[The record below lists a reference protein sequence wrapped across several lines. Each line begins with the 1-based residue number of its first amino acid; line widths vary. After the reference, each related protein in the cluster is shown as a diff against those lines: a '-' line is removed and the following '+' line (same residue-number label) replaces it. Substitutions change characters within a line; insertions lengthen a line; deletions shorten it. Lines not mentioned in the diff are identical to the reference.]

1 MKISD
6 LINEIITEWSYRV
19 ENGMPDVTNP
29 MHIVHLGIV
38 LKEMGLSHIK
48 QPLIE
53 NLLMEKGKT
62 PDTNVAEADGNF
74 TNPILNKS
82 IKYKNAKGEDSEGLV
97 GNLLRLPAEHPGRVA
112 AEKMLPADG
121 SPERDALNK
130 DLGGQNQ
137 PKGAEK
143 PKDGEGEKAGGGEEE
158 KAKAA
163 QAMFDPKADPA
174 MGARMD
180 KEKEVQAQL
189 AKDAQKAQDDF
200 KAQAD
205 KAQADFKAQSDK
217 AQADFKA
224 QVGDK
229 PEKAKAKGYDFYK
242 LSLDDNELK
251 AEEDKE
257 RKAVADAKANG
268 DEKGAAANA
277 LKYYQTRIARAKKE
291 KDTEA
296 EQMWS
301 DEYISKRADY
311 EKQYGKPEDEFDLTK
326 FDKSKSNETEFT
338 PIDTK
343 DVAKE
348 MPQADPETFNGDSDI
363 PDKIEPAQLEKF
375 NTDISK
381 VAQQVADAKAKG
393 EPAPNINLCD
403 VTVPGTNLYCDDN
416 LGIPRDEMPQF
427 KGNAS
432 PGSRAAGMDK
442 DESGEVDTE
451 PVFKEM
457 LKEKGIKTLQ
467 TEVPADKLKA
477 TQKDLVG
484 AKVVGMMSALEKDPQ
499 HPKITAPIYVSRDG
513 HVIDGH
519 HRWAAIVAHNA
530 ANPDKQIPM
539 KTTVLDMD
547 IKDAIPMANKFAEDM
562 GIAAKKADAN
572 KETPSEP
579 QKVTSAPKITEKIK
593 KKIENWTEKEKAFF
607 DRNEG
612 APGSKERRSLGQ
624 ALKDKAAGA
633 LKAIKKGFKHEVE
646 EFKAAG
652 SGVKNFFSGK
662 ELSEHEVKAVKAV
675 AFKVVTTAVFGAAF
689 GGLSHGVAAFG
700 KHVAMEF
707 IPHVIGETILKGAG
721 KAAVFADM
729 EGEAEMD
736 ANMVKFAEMI
746 ADGLENMEISPEMME
761 DMVDSYNQKKESGE
775 LDASEEPNVKEEH
788 LHLVDELMLEMIYG
802 FINEIKP
809 KSKQFQAISKKSGKV
824 SDFDSEEARDAAVK
838 KGTHT
843 DVDSKDKSDTQ
854 PAQTGSMYDDPE
866 YQKRRA
872 AETPPTTKKKKGKK
886 NKQLDQT
893 KNTKKEFNKGDLSKD
908 GVTDEEFAANK
919 KVKPAPNQ
927 IKVEQIEK
935 FFLDKNGNTKF
946 PKKYLKVLARL
957 LSTKPGGVTISDFTD
972 VSGAGTL
979 SSTMG
984 ELLTLM
990 AVTIKDDNEAK
1001 EFFNMIRQH
1010 VKANG
1015 SDSIIDIG
1023 WVNSAEKVR
1032 KTQFA
1037 RYDRKYG
1044 KGNWELDNMAWDIE
1058 GEVEALGMENYKE
1071 NKGFSTDVYAKVKV
1085 NGEYLL
1091 DEISLKKEI
1100 KANLLNATSGRVAD
1114 IMVRGLASDEDLK
1127 IYDDLNTKIDAL
1139 SGLKDKESVAERKK
1153 LIEQRD
1159 AIVEKYNVNVPDDV
1173 KVSKVQKVQRELHEK
1188 FVEKGVGEIS
1198 EFLKKFCDKTKP
1210 KSKEFRKNAVNVM
1223 TTTLNQKPDYNAK
1236 VTQQLDALCPLMPK
1250 GGFKTAEDYNNAL
1263 KQAKIGDTSDMQK
1276 INMAFMAA
1284 IGEENPKSQAA
1295 KSYKLIVK
1303 NSHNH
1308 SKAVREFLLTNPA
1321 AKKGL
1326 LMSIREALPL
1336 KALFEGEEN
1345 MILSDVSIDDDVLKD
1360 VFGVDS
1366 FEELEQKL
1374 TVRDTPPPPSIVY
1387 RVAGPDGSNT
1397 DIPVAEIV
1405 SRPDGIGYGGS
1416 WKLIMAVHPDFAKKL
1431 KEANE
1436 RLNAQVS

>member
-1 MKISD
+1 
-6 LINEIITEWSYRV
+6 
-19 ENGMPDVTNP
+19 
-29 MHIVHLGIV
+29 
-38 LKEMGLSHIK
+38 
-48 QPLIE
+48 
-53 NLLMEKGKT
+53 
-62 PDTNVAEADGNF
+62 
-74 TNPILNKS
+74 
-82 IKYKNAKGEDSEGLV
+82 
-97 GNLLRLPAEHPGRVA
+97 
-112 AEKMLPADG
+112 
-121 SPERDALNK
+121 
-130 DLGGQNQ
+130 
-137 PKGAEK
+137 
-143 PKDGEGEKAGGGEEE
+143 
-158 KAKAA
+158 
-163 QAMFDPKADPA
+163 MFDPKADPA
-174 MGARMD
+174 MAARMD
-180 KEKEVQAQL
+180 KEKDVQAQL
-189 AKDAQKAQDDF
+189 AKDAE
-200 KAQAD
+200 AD
-205 KAQADFKAQSDK
+205 K
-217 AQADFKA
+217 
-224 QVGDK
+224 
-229 PEKAKAKGYDFYK
+229 
-242 LSLDDNELK
+242 
-251 AEEDKE
+251 
-257 RKAVADAKANG
+257 
-268 DEKGAAANA
+268 
-277 LKYYQTRIARAKKE
+277 
-291 KDTEA
+291 EA
-296 EQMWS
+296 EKEQ
-301 DEYISKRADY
+301 EPK
-311 EKQYGKPEDEFDLTK
+311 EDDGF
-326 FDKSKSNETEFT
+326 N
-338 PIDTK
+338 PIDSK

-348 MPQADPETFNGDSDI
+348 MPEADPETFAGGSDI
-363 PDKIEPAQLEKF
+363 PDGVEPEQLEQF
-375 NTDISK
+375 NTDIKK

-432 PGSRAAGMDK
+432 PGSRAASMDA
-442 DESGEVDTE
+442 DASGEVDTE
-451 PVFKEM
+451 PVFREM
-457 LKEKGIKTLQ
+457 LQQKGIKTLQ

-484 AKVVGMMSALEKDPQ
+484 AKVVGMMGALEKDPN

-513 HVIDGH
+513 YVIDGH
-519 HRWAAIVAHNA
+519 HRWAAVVAYNA
-530 ANPDKQIPM
+530 ANPDKQIQM
-539 KTTVLDMD
+539 KTTVLDQD

-572 KETPSEP
+572 KEAPTTPTSVGKSGLTD
-579 QKVTSAPKITEKIK
+579 KVK
-593 KKIENWTEKEKAFF
+593 KKIENWTKEEKAFF
-607 DRNEG
+607 EKNEG
-612 APGSKERRSLGQ
+612 APGSETRRSLGQ

-633 LKAIKKGFKHEVE
+633 LKAIKKGAKHEVHIFKDATKGVSKFFAGQDVSE
-646 EFKAAG
+646 E
-652 SGVKNFFSGK
+652 
-662 ELSEHEVKAVKAV
+662 EVKAIKSVGIKIA
-675 AFKVVTTAVFGAAF
+675 TTAIFAAGMGGLAAGAAGF
-689 GGLSHGVAAFG
+689 AKLVAIEL
-700 KHVAMEF
+700 V
-707 IPHVIGETILKGAG
+707 PHVVAETVLLGAG
-721 KAAVFADM
+721 RAAVFADAN
-729 EGEAEMD
+729 GEAEDD
-736 ANMVKFAEMI
+736 ANMIKFTELI
-746 ADGLENMEISPEMME
+746 AKGIEEMEITPEMME
-761 DMVDSYNQKKESGE
+761 GMVDSYNEKKESGE
-775 LDASEEPNVKEEH
+775 MDNVETPIEPKVKAEH

-802 FINEIKP
+802 FI
-809 KSKQFQAISKKSGKV
+809 
-824 SDFDSEEARDAAVK
+824 EEVTGEGK
-838 KGTHT
+838 KGE
-843 DVDSKDKSDTQ
+843 SKDFPGYYHIGNGYYSQQ
-854 PAQTGSMYDDPE
+854 PKGEITHKKVANKMKALSAKEKAEKNKTKKPA
-866 YQKRRA
+866 KA
-872 AETPPTTKKKKGKK
+872 AEPVGQTIAPSGFRDTGEKELEPKTPPTGKKKKGKK

-893 KNTKKEFNKGDLSKD
+893 KNTKQEFNKGDLSKD

-919 KVKPAPNQ
+919 KVKPASNQ
-927 IKVEQIEK
+927 IGVEEIEK

-984 ELLTLM
+984 ELLTM
-990 AVTIKDDNEAK
+990 MGATIKDDNLAK

-1015 SDSIIDIG
+1015 SESIIDIG

-1032 KTQFA
+1032 KAQFA

-1044 KGNWELDNMAWDIE
+1044 KGNWELDNMAWDVE

-1085 NGEYLL
+1085 NGEYVL

-1173 KVSKVQKVQRELHEK
+1173 KVSHIQRIQRELHEK
-1188 FVEKGVGEIS
+1188 FVENGIGEIS
-1198 EFLKKFCDKTKP
+1198 TFLKKFCDKKN
-1210 KSKEFRKNAVNVM
+1210 KKYRKDSVSVM

-1236 VTQQLDALCPLMPK
+1236 VTQQLDAVCALMPK
-1250 GGFKTAEDYNNAL
+1250 GGFKNAEDYNKAL

-1295 KSYKLIVK
+1295 KSYKLIVT

-1387 RVAGPDGSNT
+1387 SVEGKE

-1436 RLNAQVS
+1436 RLNNK